1 MRRDFLVLILAK
13 KNSTRLKNKNYLPI
27 QKKPLIIRT
36 IDFALKISSK
46 KNIFVSTDNEKI
58 INICKK
64 KGVICPWK
72 RPFKLSQK
80 NSTTYATAKHS
91 INWYEK
97 NFNKVNNI
105 LLLQP
110 TTPFRS
116 VKDFRKIK
124 KLFFKKNKT
133 VISYTKIKFRNMI
146 QKKYFSYKINRL
158 KKKSLYK
165 NFLADGSYFLIKKKT
180 LIKSK
185 SFFTKD
191 KIPYLNDKF
200 KFGIDIDTYFD
211 YKIAS
216 KHQ

>member
-91 INWYEK
+91 INW
-97 NFNKVNNI
+97 
-105 LLLQP
+105 
-110 TTPFRS
+110 
-116 VKDFRKIK
+116 
-124 KLFFKKNKT
+124 
-133 VISYTKIKFRNMI
+133 
-146 QKKYFSYKINRL
+146 
-158 KKKSLYK
+158 
-165 NFLADGSYFLIKKKT
+165 
-180 LIKSK
+180 
-185 SFFTKD
+185 
-191 KIPYLNDKF
+191 
-200 KFGIDIDTYFD
+200 
-211 YKIAS
+211 
-216 KHQ
+216 